1 MSHFILLGQFSVTCA
16 KVVVNDLIQT
26 NLIHA
31 YILHIYNSD
40 FFFVDK
46 KNVAL
51 VSDLMLNH
59 LQKLS
64 AFLMFLTKIH

>member
-1 MSHFILLGQFSVTCA
+1 M
-16 KVVVNDLIQT
+16 VNELIQT
-26 NLIHA
+26 ILIHT

-40 FFFVDK
+40 FFFFVDK